1 MFNHLPVLLK
11 EAVELLA
18 PERGGRFLDG
28 TFGGGGHTCA
38 ILNVSPKV
46 SILALDCD
54 PEAKLRAESVCARFP
69 GRFDFRQ
76 MNFDALATLPE
87 TDFTGAF
94 FDFGVSS
101 FQLDDASR
109 GFSFRKEAPL
119 DLRMNTDA
127 GKPASDFLETA
138 SSVDLIRAVR
148 DYGEEPR
155 WRRVVDAI
163 TSARGTDSLTT
174 TTAFAALVEANVGKP
189 RPGRSRIHPATR
201 TFQGV
206 RIAVNDELG
215 VIERGLPAAFEKLI
229 PGGVLAAISFH
240 SLEDR
245 IVKRLFKRLA
255 GRPEHARDSRPQDD
269 RVCLAE
275 LLTRKP
281 VTASDEEV
289 AQNPRSR
296 SARLRA
302 IRKLADI
309 N

>member
-1 MFNHLPVLLK
+1 MLNHLPVLLK
-11 EAVELLA
+11 ESVELLA
-18 PERGGRFLDG
+18 PERGGRFLDA
-28 TFGGGGHTCA
+28 TFGGGGHTRA
-38 ILNVSPKV
+38 ILEVGPKASV
-46 SILALDCD
+46 LGLDCD
-54 PEAKLRAESVCARFP
+54 PEAKVRAESFRESFADRFE
-69 GRFDFRQ
+69 FRQ
-76 MNFDALATLPE
+76 TNFDVLAAFPENDFSGAL
-87 TDFTGAF
+87 

-101 FQLDDASR
+101 FQLDDATR

-119 DLRMNTDA
+119 DLRLNPEL
-127 GKPASDFLETA
+127 GEPASAFLEKA

-148 DYGEEPR
+148 DYGEESR

-163 TSARGTDSLTT
+163 INARGTDSLKTT
-174 TTAFAALVEANVGKP
+174 TNFAALVEANVGNFSY
-189 RPGRSRIHPATR
+189 RSKIHPATR

-215 VIERGLPAAFEKLI
+215 VIERGLPAAFEKLR

-255 GRPEHARDSRPQDD
+255 GRPEHGRDSRPQDE

-289 AQNPRSR
+289 SNNPRSR
-296 SARLRA
+296 SAKLRA
-302 IRKLADI
+302 IRKLAVI